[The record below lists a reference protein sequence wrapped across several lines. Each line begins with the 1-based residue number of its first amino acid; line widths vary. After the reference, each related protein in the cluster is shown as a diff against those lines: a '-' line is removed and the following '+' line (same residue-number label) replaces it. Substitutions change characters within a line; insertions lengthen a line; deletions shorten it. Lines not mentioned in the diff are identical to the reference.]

1 MTANTKPVFPIK
13 PKCDP
18 GQTLLT
24 ANTAKDGTG
33 TMSTLYTAGAD
44 GGKVDGINIA
54 YTGTSVQTTLR
65 IFANNG
71 STNATAGNNTLIKNI
86 TVPANTLTGEINS
99 SPDLYVPLINGGSLM
114 LPAGYKIMACIGV
127 TVAAALAVTA
137 TGGDLS

>member
-18 GQTLLT
+18 GQTVLT

-33 TMSTLYTAGAD
+33 SMVTLYTAGAD

-54 YTGTSVQTTLR
+54 YTGTCVQTTVR
-65 IFANNG
+65 VFVNNG

-99 SPDLYVPLINGGSLM
+99 SPDMFVPLINGGSLM
-114 LPAGYKIMACIGV
+114 LPAGYKIMACCAV
-127 TVAAALAVTA
+127 TVAAALALTA